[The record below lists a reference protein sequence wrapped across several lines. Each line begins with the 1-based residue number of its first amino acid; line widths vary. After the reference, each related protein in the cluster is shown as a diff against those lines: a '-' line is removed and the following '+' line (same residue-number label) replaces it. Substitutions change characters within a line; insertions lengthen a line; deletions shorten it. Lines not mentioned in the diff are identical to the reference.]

1 MIAKSWLSGCWQWQ
15 MGGCVAIVGV
25 LCVGVNDC
33 VKAQIVP
40 DNTLGAEG
48 SVITPNVIINGIPSD
63 QIDGG
68 ATREANLFHS
78 FSQFNVDAG
87 RGAYFTP
94 PPEIVNILTR
104 VTGANRSD
112 ILGRLGVLGD
122 ANLFL
127 INPNGIVFGKD
138 ASLDVQGSFLATTA
152 DGVKLGDTGLF
163 SASQPATSNLL
174 SVSPSALWFN
184 AVAAQAIVNR
194 SQAPSLIDQPNSAG
208 LSPGLQVPDGQTL
221 VLVGG
226 DVLLEGGNLTA
237 AQGRIELGSVAGV
250 GEVSLSQTGNS
261 IVLGYGSIDVFGT
274 ISLSNG
280 AFVDASGEGGGDVQI
295 RGARLEMTQGSDI
308 WVNTLGAGDAGE
320 LNINATERIDVSG
333 SDPEGNSSNI
343 RAQVNS
349 GATGAGGNLT
359 LETAQLSVS
368 QGGQIAVSTFGTGD
382 AGELNVNATEIEL
395 IGTNPING
403 NPSGLFANVAAN
415 ATGNGGDVTIQT
427 QGLRI
432 IDGAALSASTFA
444 EGDAGELNVNAT
456 ERIEV
461 SGSDPEGDS
470 SNIAAQ
476 VNSGATGAGGNLTL
490 ETAQLSVSQGGQI
503 AVSTFGTGDAGEL
516 KVNATEIELIGTN
529 PINGNPSGLFAD
541 VDANATGNGG
551 DVTIQTQGL
560 RIIDGANLS
569 ASTLAEGDAG
579 ELNVNAT
586 ERIEVSG
593 SDPEGDSSNIRA
605 QVNSGATG
613 AGGNLTLETAQL
625 SVSQGGQISVS
636 TFGTGDAGEL
646 KVNATERIEVSGS
659 DPEGDSSNIRAQVNS
674 GATGAG
680 GNLTLETAQLSVSQ
694 GGQIAVSTF
703 GTGDAGELNVNA
715 TEIELMGTNPING
728 NPSGLFANV
737 AANATGNGG
746 DVTIQTQ
753 GLRIID
759 GAALSASTFA
769 EGDAGELNVNATER
783 IEVSGSDPEGDSSNI
798 AAQVNSGATGAGGN
812 LTLETAQ
819 LSVSQGGQIAVST
832 FGTGDAGELKVNATE
847 IELIGT
853 NPINGNPSGLF
864 ADVDANATGNG
875 GDVTIQTQGLRI
887 IDGANLS
894 ASTLAEGDAGELN
907 VNATERIE
915 VSGSD
920 PEGDSSNIRAQV
932 NSGATGAGGNLTLE
946 TAQLSVSQGGQI
958 SVSTFGTGDAGELK
972 VNATERI
979 EVSGSDPEGDSSN
992 IRAQVNSGAT
1002 GAGGNLTLETAQL
1015 SVSQGG
1021 QIAVSTF
1028 GTGDAGELKVNATEI
1043 ELIGTNPING
1053 NPSGLFAD
1061 VDANATGNGGDVTIQ
1076 TQGLRI
1082 IDGANL
1088 SASTFA
1094 EGDAGELNVNATER
1108 IEVSGSDPEGDSSNI
1123 RAQVNSG
1130 ATGAGGN
1137 LTLETAQLSVSQGGQ
1152 ISVSTFG
1159 TGDAGEL
1166 NVNAT
1171 EIELIGT
1178 NPINGN
1184 PSGLFAKVSSN
1195 ATGNGGDV
1203 TIQTQGLRIIDGA
1216 NLSASTLAEGDAG
1229 ELKVNATEIEL
1240 IGTNPI
1246 NGNPSG
1252 VFADVDA
1259 NATGNGGDVTI
1270 QTQGLRIIDGAA
1282 LSASTFAEGDAGEL
1296 NVNATERI
1304 DVSGSDPEGDSSN
1317 IRAQVNSGA
1326 TGAGGNLTLETA
1338 QLSVS
1343 QGGQIAVSTF
1353 GTGDAGEL
1361 NVNATEIELI
1371 GTNPINGNPSGLFA
1385 NVDANATGNGGDV
1398 TIQTQGLRIIDGAA
1412 LSASTFA
1419 EGDAGELNVNATERI
1434 EVSGSDPEGDSS
1446 NIAAQ
1451 VNSGATGAGGNLTL
1465 ETAQLSVSQGGQIS
1479 VSTFGTGDA
1488 GELKVNATEIE
1499 LIGTNPINGNPS
1511 GLFANVDANAM
1522 GNGGNVTIDTHRLLL
1537 RDGAFISS
1545 ASRGD
1550 GTAGDIKITVR
1561 DTLEANNGT
1570 IATSTTRSAGGIVK
1584 ITAGDIRLFGDSDII
1599 SNVASGGD
1607 NGGNITL
1614 TANSILAFG
1623 DSDIL
1628 AFARDGG
1635 GGDVTLNTPAFFGE
1649 NYRPAPRNTD
1659 PDTLENNN
1667 QVDINATGAA
1677 SGVITI
1683 TSDTSFIQNS
1693 LTELPDNQINTDSLL
1708 ANSCIVRR
1716 NQPTRG
1722 SFFITGTGGL
1732 PQRPGDAQ
1740 MSSYPTVD
1748 IETLP
1753 SDSIP
1758 TNSNPNRPWQK
1769 GDPIVEPQ
1777 GVYRLPNGN
1786 LVLSREC
1793 PQ

>member
-382 AGELNVNATEIEL
+382 AGEL
-395 IGTNPING
+395 
-403 NPSGLFANVAAN
+403 
-415 ATGNGGDVTIQT
+415 
-427 QGLRI
+427 
-432 IDGAALSASTFA
+432 
-444 EGDAGELNVNAT
+444 
-456 ERIEV
+456 
-461 SGSDPEGDS
+461 
-470 SNIAAQ
+470 
-476 VNSGATGAGGNLTL
+476 
-490 ETAQLSVSQGGQI
+490 
-503 AVSTFGTGDAGEL
+503 
-516 KVNATEIELIGTN
+516 K
-529 PINGNPSGLFAD
+529 
-541 VDANATGNGG
+541 
-551 DVTIQTQGL
+551 
-560 RIIDGANLS
+560 
-569 ASTLAEGDAG
+569 
-579 ELNVNAT
+579 
-586 ERIEVSG
+586 
-593 SDPEGDSSNIRA
+593 
-605 QVNSGATG
+605 
-613 AGGNLTLETAQL
+613 
-625 SVSQGGQISVS
+625 
-636 TFGTGDAGEL
+636 
-646 KVNATERIEVSGS
+646 
-659 DPEGDSSNIRAQVNS
+659 
-674 GATGAG
+674 
-680 GNLTLETAQLSVSQ
+680 
-694 GGQIAVSTF
+694 
-703 GTGDAGELNVNA
+703 
-715 TEIELMGTNPING
+715 
-728 NPSGLFANV
+728 
-737 AANATGNGG
+737 
-746 DVTIQTQ
+746 
-753 GLRIID
+753 
-759 GAALSASTFA
+759 
-769 EGDAGELNVNATER
+769 
-783 IEVSGSDPEGDSSNI
+783 
-798 AAQVNSGATGAGGN
+798 
-812 LTLETAQ
+812 
-819 LSVSQGGQIAVST
+819 
-832 FGTGDAGELKVNATE
+832 
-847 IELIGT
+847 
-853 NPINGNPSGLF
+853 
-864 ADVDANATGNG
+864 
-875 GDVTIQTQGLRI
+875 
-887 IDGANLS
+887 
-894 ASTLAEGDAGELN
+894 
-907 VNATERIE
+907 
-915 VSGSD
+915 
-920 PEGDSSNIRAQV
+920 
-932 NSGATGAGGNLTLE
+932 
-946 TAQLSVSQGGQI
+946 
-958 SVSTFGTGDAGELK
+958 
-972 VNATERI
+972 
-979 EVSGSDPEGDSSN
+979 
-992 IRAQVNSGAT
+992 
-1002 GAGGNLTLETAQL
+1002 
-1015 SVSQGG
+1015 
-1021 QIAVSTF
+1021 
-1028 GTGDAGELKVNATEI
+1028 
-1043 ELIGTNPING
+1043 
-1053 NPSGLFAD
+1053 
-1061 VDANATGNGGDVTIQ
+1061 
-1076 TQGLRI
+1076 
-1082 IDGANL
+1082 
-1088 SASTFA
+1088 
-1094 EGDAGELNVNATER
+1094 
-1108 IEVSGSDPEGDSSNI
+1108 
-1123 RAQVNSG
+1123 
-1130 ATGAGGN
+1130 
-1137 LTLETAQLSVSQGGQ
+1137 
-1152 ISVSTFG
+1152 
-1159 TGDAGEL
+1159 
-1166 NVNAT
+1166 
-1171 EIELIGT
+1171 
-1178 NPINGN
+1178 
-1184 PSGLFAKVSSN
+1184 
-1195 ATGNGGDV
+1195 
-1203 TIQTQGLRIIDGA
+1203 
-1216 NLSASTLAEGDAG
+1216 
-1229 ELKVNATEIEL
+1229 
-1240 IGTNPI
+1240 
-1246 NGNPSG
+1246 
-1252 VFADVDA
+1252 
-1259 NATGNGGDVTI
+1259 
-1270 QTQGLRIIDGAA
+1270 
-1282 LSASTFAEGDAGEL
+1282 
-1296 NVNATERI
+1296 
-1304 DVSGSDPEGDSSN
+1304 
-1317 IRAQVNSGA
+1317 
-1326 TGAGGNLTLETA
+1326 
-1338 QLSVS
+1338 
-1343 QGGQIAVSTF
+1343 
-1353 GTGDAGEL
+1353 
-1361 NVNATEIELI
+1361 VNATEIELI